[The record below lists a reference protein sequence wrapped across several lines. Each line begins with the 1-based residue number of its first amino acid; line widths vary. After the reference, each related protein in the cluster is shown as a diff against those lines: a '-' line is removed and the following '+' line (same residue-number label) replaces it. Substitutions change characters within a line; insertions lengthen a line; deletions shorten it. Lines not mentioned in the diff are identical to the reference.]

1 MQAVLQ
7 TKPSTPAECCRAA
20 KVLAD
25 LHRPDLAKTFLQKV
39 LDGKPDA
46 AQLVDLAK
54 EFGAAMFL
62 DLASQPELC
71 PPARQLADA
80 VTAANNR
87 QLQDPK
93 RLADLLKKIH
103 DPSDDVRTEA
113 IAGLK
118 DGRGGIGRIGGRP
131 DRGRMEPTAPARS
144 ALVAM
149 GYESVAP
156 MLAILDGDNAEM
168 KLDAVKVLASLG
180 GREAALAL
188 LAPSIAAGADPQVR
202 AAAARARA
210 IAGTCPHPA
219 GSDETAAE
227 RGESLLSAA
236 TADSRRT
243 RRPRAG
249 VVLGSGQA

>member
-1 MQAVLQ
+1 MSRRPSAWLWIAWIVCGLTLAAASAFAQDEEPKPAKHKPKPAAAASKEKAAPAEKAAPEVSRPTAHAEPSPPDDPAVQAVLE

-20 KVLAD
+20 KVLAE

-46 AQLVDLAK
+46 PELVDLAK

-103 DPSDDVRTEA
+103 DPSEDVRAEA
-113 IAGLK
+113 ITGLK
-118 DGRGGIGRIGGRP
+118 DAARGRHGRIGGRT
-131 DRGRMEPTAPARS
+131 DRGARS
-144 ALVAM
+144 
-149 GYESVAP
+149 
-156 MLAILDGDNAEM
+156 
-168 KLDAVKVLASLG
+168 
-180 GREAALAL
+180 R
-188 LAPSIAAGADPQVR
+188 Q
-202 AAAARARA
+202 
-210 IAGTCPHPA
+210 
-219 GSDETAAE
+219 
-227 RGESLLSAA
+227 
-236 TADSRRT
+236 
-243 RRPRAG
+243 RAG
-249 VVLGSGQA
+249 PLGAGGHGL